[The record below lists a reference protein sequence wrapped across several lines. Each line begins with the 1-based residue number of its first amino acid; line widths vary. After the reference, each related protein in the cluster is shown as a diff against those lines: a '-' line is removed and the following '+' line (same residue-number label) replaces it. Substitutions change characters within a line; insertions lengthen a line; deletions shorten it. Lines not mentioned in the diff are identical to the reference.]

1 MNLLGLFAYGCGT
14 ILGTQQGRELPMR
27 AKPDKSKNTPGVCDQ
42 ADNMM
47 LMKMK
52 LKLMLLMM
60 MMI

>member
-1 MNLLGLFAYGCGT
+1 
-14 ILGTQQGRELPMR
+14 MR